1 MHEHNTGEYLNND
14 QHKDTTNP
22 ENNIVLTI
30 EDDDMESYVPET
42 ESTPETVLES
52 TEVDE
57 WIKSAKI
64 DPTAEIQKPPVV
76 LKIGEAD
83 VCYLGDFSCIT
94 GKAKSKKTFLVSMFI
109 SSFLKGSNYNISG
122 IKHDNKKRIVWFDTE
137 QSKYHTVKAFRRA
150 LRLSE
155 NESLHDIDVYG
166 LRPHTPEERVK
177 IIQRV
182 LIDLNA
188 EKDISFV
195 VIDGIRDLI
204 TDINDPKQA
213 TEITTWLM
221 KITEL
226 ADLHICT
233 VLHQNKGD
241 KNARG
246 HLGTEIV
253 NKAQSVLSVEKK
265 DENISV
271 VSAECLRDKEF
282 EPFAFSINED
292 GLPYVLA
299 DYEISKQESKKKID
313 PFDVAENIHREI
325 FEAIFSR
332 SKEYKRSD
340 LISNIKLEYQRYM
353 VNFGDN
359 KAIDFLN
366 HALNLK
372 IIQHNGGNTKNVRY
386 FLHK

>member
-1 MHEHNTGEYLNND
+1 MHEHNTGEYLNNE
-14 QHKDTTNP
+14 QYKDTTNP
-22 ENNIVLTI
+22 ENNIVFTI
-30 EDDDMESYVPET
+30 ENDDMESYVPAP
-42 ESTPETVLES
+42 ESTPENVTES
-52 TEVDE
+52 VRVDE
-57 WIKSAKI
+57 WLKSAKI

-94 GKAKSKKTFLVSMFI
+94 GKAKSKKTFLISMFI
-109 SSFLKGSNYNISG
+109 SSFLKGLLNIIRG
-122 IKHDNKKRIVWFDTE
+122 VKYENKKRAIWFDTE
-137 QSKYHTVKAFRRA
+137 QSKYHITKAFRRA

-155 NESLHDIDVYG
+155 NESLHDIEVYG

-265 DENISV
+265 DENISL

-282 EPFAFSINED
+282 DPFAFSINED

-299 DYEISKQESKKKID
+299 DYEISKQESKRKIV
-313 PFDVAENIHREI
+313 PFDVAENTHREI

-332 SKEYKRSD
+332 AKEYKRSD
-340 LISNIKLEYQRYM
+340 LISQIILEYSKNM
-353 VNFGDN
+353 VDFGES
-359 KAIDFLN
+359 KAREFLN
-366 HALNLK
+366 HAQNLK
-372 IIQHNGGNTKNVRY
+372 IIQHNGAHTKNVRY